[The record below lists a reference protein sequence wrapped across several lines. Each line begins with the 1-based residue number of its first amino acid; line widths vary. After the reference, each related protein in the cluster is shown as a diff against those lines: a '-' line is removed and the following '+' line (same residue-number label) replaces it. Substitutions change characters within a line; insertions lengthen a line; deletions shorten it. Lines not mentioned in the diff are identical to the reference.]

1 MASRDLVK
9 MLAWMGWVR
18 MKPETVSN
26 EVPGDPGGWST
37 ECGGSSG
44 ARLTHHLTDGEPGAS
59 REMSSMRMGVAGAL
73 PSCPE
78 GEPEN
83 SLLRHE
89 YSMFWKEE
97 TPVSVELLL
106 WSRHCPYP
114 YCRLAH
120 AFTAGWPMPL
130 LQALPMPSLQAGTL
144 SFTCF
149 LSARSSGK
157 LCYCDL
163 SLLARPGGLWAPNC

>member
-1 MASRDLVK
+1 
-9 MLAWMGWVR
+9 
-18 MKPETVSN
+18 
-26 EVPGDPGGWST
+26 
-37 ECGGSSG
+37 
-44 ARLTHHLTDGEPGAS
+44 
-59 REMSSMRMGVAGAL
+59 MSSMRMGVAGAL

-97 TPVSVELLL
+97 TPVSIELLL

-120 AFTAGWPMPL
+120 AFTAGTAHALTAGWHPFLYL
-130 LQALPMPSLQAGTL
+130 LLECQKLREAL
-144 SFTCF
+144 
-149 LSARSSGK
+149 
-157 LCYCDL
+157 
-163 SLLARPGGLWAPNC
+163 LL